1 MQSATNGA
9 FFYLKNSRQ
18 INVVK
23 YEWRI
28 AYPVFFDL
36 LGGMMVKLRR

>member
-9 FFYLKNSRQ
+9 CFYLKNSKQ

-28 AYPVFFDL
+28 TYL
-36 LGGMMVKLRR
+36 MLETIL